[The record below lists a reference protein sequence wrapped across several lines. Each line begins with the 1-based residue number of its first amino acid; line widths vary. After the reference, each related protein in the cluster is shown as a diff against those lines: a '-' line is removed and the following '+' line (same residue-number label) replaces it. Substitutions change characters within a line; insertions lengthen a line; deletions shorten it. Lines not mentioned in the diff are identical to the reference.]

1 MAISSVKRRRV
12 ILALSA
18 SLLLVLIIAVMGLFA
33 PPLVPRLLT
42 EQEIQ
47 RDVLHERLQAYI
59 RGRSRYDVFCVSIDG
74 KDPSAS
80 FLSALQNHLPRV
92 VKASDC
98 GLIGPIGPVVEK
110 QTGKSAAILT
120 VGRVQWLTMADAE
133 VQTSLYCGR
142 LCGVGGVSEVTW
154 DWKRRRW
161 SVSNRGTWIS

>member
-1 MAISSVKRRRV
+1 
-12 ILALSA
+12 
-18 SLLLVLIIAVMGLFA
+18 MGLFA
-33 PPLVPRLLT
+33 PLLVPRLQT

-47 RDVLHERLQAYI
+47 QAVLHERLQTYP
-59 RGRSRYDVFCVSIDG
+59 RGVWHFDVFCVSSDG

-98 GLIGPIGPVVEK
+98 ELIGPIGPVVEK

-120 VGRVQWLTMADAE
+120 VGRVQWLTVADAE

-142 LCGVGGVSEVTW
+142 LCGAGGVSEVTW

-161 SVSNRGTWIS
+161 SVSHRGTWIS